1 MKTTPRTT
9 VLLLSLTMLVFAVCS
24 KAQPEAVT
32 GGTFVSHVQNGP
44 MPQEKAVVTLT
55 VTGFNNVFAPFKR
68 NRLTQFTMVLTKDL
82 GGRVRLQDNTL
93 FVKAPGAMIQF
104 VIAPRMPYYPIGIA
118 FLRKDPAPT
127 SIEERLGLQNFTRP
141 QSQDAQCLLI
151 DDHFVAGKP
160 GTKVWYKF
168 SIIIQSGSD
177 GMLGI
182 IDPGVVNE
190 S

>member
-55 VTGFNNVFAPFKR
+55 VTGFNNVFAPF
-68 NRLTQFTMVLTKDL
+68 
-82 GGRVRLQDNTL
+82 NTL
-93 FVKAPGAMIQF
+93 FVQAPGAMIQF

>member
-24 KAQPEAVT
+24 KAQPETVT
-32 GGTFVSHVQNGP
+32 GGTPVPNVQNRP
-44 MPQEKAVVTLT
+44 IPQEMAVVTLT
-55 VTGFNNVFAPFKR
+55 VTGFNNVFAPFKI

-104 VIAPRMPYYPIGIA
+104 VIAPRMTHYPIGIA

-127 SIEERLGLQNFTRP
+127 SVEERLGLQDFARL

-151 DDHFVAGKP
+151 DDHFDAGKP
-160 GTKVWYKF
+160 GTFVRYKF
-168 SIIIQSGSD
+168 SIIIQSSSD
-177 GMLGI
+177 GKLGI

-190 S
+190 H